1 MEKSLTPEALRDLV
15 VDTLE
20 DRKALNIVALDVAKV
35 TVIADHM
42 VIASGTSNR
51 HVHALSDYVVETVK
65 SQHGSIN
72 GVEGRETAEWILID
86 LGDVLVHLMQQET
99 RSYYDLERLWGEFPT
114 DSETR
119 A

>member
-1 MEKSLTPEALRDLV
+1 MENCVTPEALRDLV

-20 DRKALNIVALDVAKV
+20 DRKALDVVSLDVAKV

-51 HVHALSDYVVETVK
+51 HVNALSDYVLQTVK
-65 SQHGSIN
+65 EKHGSVN
-72 GVEGRETAEWILID
+72 GIEGRESAEWILID
-86 LGDVLVHLMQQET
+86 LGDVLVHLMQKET

-114 DSETR
+114 DTETQV
-119 A
+119 

>member
-1 MEKSLTPEALRDLV
+1 MNPDVLRDLV

-20 DRKALNIVALDVAKV
+20 DRKAIDVVSLDVGKV

-51 HVHALSDYVVETVK
+51 HVNALSDHVLQSVK
-65 SQHGSIN
+65 EHQGQIN
-72 GVEGRETAEWILID
+72 GVEGRETSEWVLID

-99 RSYYDLERLWGEFPT
+99 RSFYDLERLWGEFPT
-114 DSETR
+114 DTETQV
-119 A
+119 